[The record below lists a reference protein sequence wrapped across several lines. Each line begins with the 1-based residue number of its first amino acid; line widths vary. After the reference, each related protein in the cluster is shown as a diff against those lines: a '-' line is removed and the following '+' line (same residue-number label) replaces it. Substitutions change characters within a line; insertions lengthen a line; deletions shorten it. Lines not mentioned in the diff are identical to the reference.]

1 MSAEIEKAKLRTLQ
15 DELEMDKEELDE
27 NINDIIQCILDNN
40 PQISMKN
47 AKRLCEATGTQ
58 IEIRELELYE
68 RIRNSP
74 VSEEFLTDEC

>member
-1 MSAEIEKAKLRTLQ
+1 MSAEIEKAKLRILQ

-47 AKRLCEATGTQ
+47 TKRLCEATGMQ

>member
-1 MSAEIEKAKLRTLQ
+1 MIAEIEKAKLRTLQ